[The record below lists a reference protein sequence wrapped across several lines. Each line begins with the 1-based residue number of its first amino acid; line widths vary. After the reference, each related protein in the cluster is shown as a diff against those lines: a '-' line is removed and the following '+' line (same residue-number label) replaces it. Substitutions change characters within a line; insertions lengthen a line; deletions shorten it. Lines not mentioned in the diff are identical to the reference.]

1 MGKGCG
7 LKAVEAAKVGR
18 RRRNQSYPQE
28 DELSALLLCLLQF
41 CYFKAFLEA
50 CQLLL
55 CHLLHFFPMFEI
67 SKKKKRKTFLFF
79 FPASVFLPLVHGSLS
94 SASSPLGETGAARVL
109 LGGHKLQQKVST
121 NSLALGR
128 SCRKDIPWLYFE
140 KDFSRLLPHSSSAV
154 CPSGFHYEM

>member
-79 FPASVFLPLVHGSLS
+79 FSCFSFPPSGSWQS
-94 SASSPLGETGAARVL
+94 QQCQFTSGRNRSSPSPAGWSQTPAESEHQQPGFGEVL
-109 LGGHKLQQKVST
+109 QEGHSVVV
-121 NSLALGR
+121 
-128 SCRKDIPWLYFE
+128 F
-140 KDFSRLLPHSSSAV
+140 
-154 CPSGFHYEM
+154 